1 MTKFIKPSSL
11 FNILENHYIYN
22 DFKKKIDIL
31 KENIEFSTLFDN
43 YLTLCDSDFD
53 SNEKMIDL
61 FLKSVGEF
69 KKPLKELSLKH
80 SIEESKE
87 QLINVNVVYKTN
99 YSLDSSNTY
108 IHQKACIH
116 SSLILDIE
124 LVDLRQIYPIFF
136 ISLELTFSQAHNLKD
151 YKLKFNVHSRDK
163 KTILKEH
170 EIYIPSK
177 TREYN
182 KKDQRIKLDQLPII
196 GYTNNKKVVYFNDY
210 KNYRGYEEIIKDLNL
225 KHPELNGLDKK
236 ELTSLFL
243 TGGFSPD
250 SMDLLRLTN
259 DTLFSK
265 DNYIIKDNK
274 TIFDMIKKDNFSF
287 KKSKK
292 LKN

>member
-1 MTKFIKPSSL
+1 MTNFIKPSSL

-22 DFKKKIDIL
+22 DFKKKLDIL
-31 KENIEFSTLFDN
+31 KENVEFSTLFNN

-53 SNEKMIDL
+53 LNEKMIGL
-61 FLKSVGEF
+61 FLTSVGEF
-69 KKPLKELSLKH
+69 KKPLKEFSLKH
-80 SIEESKE
+80 RIQESKE
-87 QLINVNVVYKTN
+87 QLINVNVVYKTK
-99 YSLDSSNTY
+99 SLLDSSNTY
-108 IHQKACIH
+108 THEKACIH

-124 LVDLRQIYPIFF
+124 LVDVRQIYPIFF
-136 ISLELTFSQAHNLKD
+136 ISLELEFSQAHNFKD

-163 KTILKEH
+163 KTILKKH

-182 KKDQRIKLDQLPII
+182 KKDQRIILDQLPIV
-196 GYTNNKKVVYFNDY
+196 GYANSKKVAYFNDY
-210 KNYRGYEEIIKDLNL
+210 KNYSGYEEIIKDLSL

-243 TGGFSPD
+243 TGSFSQD
-250 SMDLLRLTN
+250 CMDLLKLTN

-265 DNYIIKDNK
+265 DNYITKDDK

-287 KKSKK
+287 NKSKK